1 MDFFL
6 FSSRRRHTRYWR
18 DWSSDVCSSDL
29 IGRPPEHEAAAP
41 SGGFVDAPTN
51 STILGS
57 AKLSGKTPGGW
68 SLGVLDAVTAREQ
81 ATLADSNGVR
91 WRDDVE
97 PLTNYLVG
105 RVRREIGGHTGFG
118 LLATAVA
125 R

>member
-1 MDFFL
+1 
-6 FSSRRRHTRYWR
+6 
-18 DWSSDVCSSDL
+18 
-29 IGRPPEHEAAAP
+29 EHEAAAP

-118 LLATAVA
+118 VPGTAGARHSRSPAVDSLRSGAYVA
-125 R
+125 APAVQHGRANNRYPA